1 MNNFCL
7 IFCIVPFCTT
17 LAPQTYPENI
27 VSIKDR
33 EEASLLVHYFYEAK
47 LILILRQG
55 VLFFGHFISILDR
68 MHRAHY
74 ILSNFAGRT
83 SKILFAIL
91 IK

>member
-33 EEASLLVHYFYEAK
+33 EEATKNLKHNPGNQQLTPTLK
-47 LILILRQG
+47 TL
-55 VLFFGHFISILDR
+55 
-68 MHRAHY
+68 
-74 ILSNFAGRT
+74 
-83 SKILFAIL
+83 
-91 IK
+91 